1 VEQTVEGVLDGGS
14 DQPEKIGP
22 GFLSVLLDLR
32 QPLASAGLR
41 LVLFRIRK
49 RYTGYF
55 RPGGSPIL
63 ISPPKD
69 EGRKR

>member
-1 VEQTVEGVLDGGS
+1 M
-14 DQPEKIGP
+14 
-22 GFLSVLLDLR
+22 LDLR

-49 RYTGYF
+49 RDTGCF
-55 RPGGSPIL
+55 QAGGSLIL
-63 ISPPKD
+63 ISPAKD